1 MHECQK
7 QEVIE
12 AIKKDIDNLYST
24 KDVIIELKTIVK
36 LQVEQNDNQDKILK
50 QQSDIL
56 IKISQTVEQQG
67 ELLVKLTEKYDI
79 LDNKIIKTEYDT
91 LKENSVSFST
101 IFKIIIDKALPP
113 IVIAGLMYFILEV
126 TNKG

>member
-101 IFKIIIDKALPP
+101 IFKTIIDKALPP